1 MTQLDIFNENTQ
13 IKQYLHPC
21 LLENFLGGVIL
32 VIKQLL
38 RELFS
43 NFSLHWDHQEGR
55 FIHKLLGPTH
65 RLSRFGVGAENWH
78 F

>member
-1 MTQLDIFNENTQ
+1 MTQLDIFNENSQ
-13 IKQYLHPC
+13 IKQYLHQC

-55 FIHKLLGPTH
+55 FIHKSLGPTH

-78 F
+78 L

>member
-1 MTQLDIFNENTQ
+1 MTQLDIFNENSQ

-21 LLENFLGGVIL
+21 LLENFLVGVIL

-55 FIHKLLGPTH
+55 FIHKSLPTH

-78 F
+78 L